1 MPTITDYLCE
11 VKTARIQWESSFNG
25 GDPQL
30 FTVVALH
37 GNQIENKTNTISD
50 KGKNEIHTTFVK
62 NLQSS
67 TTYVF
72 SVAAHNKHGFS
83 LSKNISCTTLKG
95 KLVDQMVKL
104 VNL

>member
-1 MPTITDYLCE
+1 MTLNSFIGKPDKPIITDYICE

-25 GDPQL
+25 GDRQS
-30 FTVVALH
+30 FTVVAFH
-37 GNQIENKTNTISD
+37 GNQIEIKTNTISD
-50 KGKNEIHTTFVK
+50 EGKNKIHSTLVR

-83 LSKNISCTTLKG
+83 LSTNISCTTLEG
-95 KLVDQMVKL
+95 K
-104 VNL
+104 

>member
-1 MPTITDYLCE
+1 MPIITEYVCE
-11 VKTARIQWESSFNG
+11 VKTARVQWESSFNG
-25 GDPQL
+25 GDPQS

-37 GNQIENKTNTISD
+37 GNQIENKTDIISD
-50 KGKNEIHTTFVK
+50 QGKNEIHSTFVQ

-83 LSKNISCTTLKG
+83 LSKTISCTTLEG
-95 KLVDQMVKL
+95 KLIDHV
-104 VNL
+104 